1 MPSTADDAVYERL
14 LEQRIVVLGREIDDD
29 VANRTCAQL
38 LLLANEDEHAD
49 ISLYINSPGGSVT
62 AGLAIYDTMQ
72 FIDCDVATCAVGTA
86 ASMGQFLLTSGTPG
100 KRTALPH
107 ASILLHQPHAGVGGT
122 ASDIV
127 IQARQFERLKRWTA
141 ELTAAHTGQT
151 VERIHRDSERDSWF
165 TAHQALAYGF
175 IDRVVDTASQLVPG

>member
-1 MPSTADDAVYERL
+1 MAQQKPELVRYQSPVKQPLAAGADRKSACAATTQTRPSTADDVVYKR
-14 LEQRIVVLGREIDDD
+14 
-29 VANRTCAQL
+29 
-38 LLLANEDEHAD
+38 
-49 ISLYINSPGGSVT
+49 
-62 AGLAIYDTMQ
+62 
-72 FIDCDVATCAVGTA
+72 
-86 ASMGQFLLTSGTPG
+86 LTSGTPG
-100 KRTALPH
+100 KRSALPH

-127 IQARQFERLKRWTA
+127 IQARQFERLKRRTA

-175 IDRVVDTASQLVPG
+175 IDRVVDTGLSTPVVDTTGQLVPG